1 MGQTKHIMQKLLQ
14 PVILGLGVGLMMAVV
29 ARLFVSGIRYFSDMR
44 QSALELPVF
53 LAGDIRNVTPLFVLM
68 ATALLIVWLR
78 RVLDIQRFH
87 GPADSIHAAHRTD
100 NELDVKQGLG
110 STLVAFLAASGGAS
124 VGQYGPLVHFG
135 ATMGSYFKTMT
146 RSVVTTDI
154 FIGCGVAGAISAA
167 FNAPLAGI
175 VFALEAVLRPFS
187 LRAVAPIAISSITA
201 AAVGQGFFGLGQVFS
216 ISPPAIDMLALLPP
230 VLVSGIAFGLVAT
243 MLIFLLRRFSDF
255 SANSGL
261 SVLTLTLA
269 AAFICGCVG
278 IFIPEILGLGTQS
291 VSDMLNGAISA
302 EKMALLLV
310 AKLLM
315 TAMCL
320 GLGLYGGIVSPCL
333 FIGASA
339 GGALAI
345 VFAGYGGGALPQ
357 VLMVAGIAAITGPVI
372 GAPIAVVLIILEFTQ
387 SYNMAVL
394 AMIAVVMAA
403 LVCHIFYGASLFDRQ
418 LLDRGIDIH
427 KGRGHLELME
437 TPIAGIVHDDYVAL
451 PENADAQSAM
461 RKMREVGQTEAYI
474 VTNGQYIGK
483 LGLIDLLD
491 ATPDT
496 AAKTALQSDALS
508 IKGDASLMQA
518 IEAASDFVGE
528 SIPVVDRETN
538 QLLGVV
544 SESDL
549 FTAYLNLQD
558 KVLDIEGK

>member
-1 MGQTKHIMQKLLQ
+1 
-14 PVILGLGVGLMMAVV
+14 
-29 ARLFVSGIRYFSDMR
+29 
-44 QSALELPVF
+44 
-53 LAGDIRNVTPLFVLM
+53 
-68 ATALLIVWLR
+68 
-78 RVLDIQRFH
+78 
-87 GPADSIHAAHRTD
+87 
-100 NELDVKQGLG
+100 
-110 STLVAFLAASGGAS
+110 
-124 VGQYGPLVHFG
+124 
-135 ATMGSYFKTMT
+135 
-146 RSVVTTDI
+146 
-154 FIGCGVAGAISAA
+154 
-167 FNAPLAGI
+167 
-175 VFALEAVLRPFS
+175 
-187 LRAVAPIAISSITA
+187 
-201 AAVGQGFFGLGQVFS
+201 
-216 ISPPAIDMLALLPP
+216 
-230 VLVSGIAFGLVAT
+230 
-243 MLIFLLRRFSDF
+243 
-255 SANSGL
+255 
-261 SVLTLTLA
+261 
-269 AAFICGCVG
+269 
-278 IFIPEILGLGTQS
+278 
-291 VSDMLNGAISA
+291 MLNGAISA

-437 TPIAGIVHDDYVAL
+437 TPISGIVHDDYVAL
-451 PENADAQSAM
+451 PENADAQSAI

-491 ATPDT
+491 ATPVT
-496 AAKTALQSDALS
+496 VAKTALQIDALS